1 LERIV
6 HGGTVRPAGVAAL
19 AGEWVLAG
27 VQGVKNDI
35 GGGKFLAEIHARRI
49 EVARVGAFEEGQGVF
64 GGGEPWR
71 VRRGPGRIRRWR
83 ARLSSEPWRG
93 GRVSVGRAR
102 RGGRCGWGGSFPT
115 LRPRGAA

>member
-64 GGGEPWR
+64 GGGEPVFLR
-71 VRRGPGRIRRWR
+71 SLGEAGAQALEI
-83 ARLSSEPWRG
+83 
-93 GRVSVGRAR
+93 GRASWR
-102 RGGRCGWGGSFPT
+102 E
-115 LRPRGAA
+115 GAQFSAVAESLKKNEGIGE